1 MEKGFSGITVSERI
15 ENRLEW
21 IYSVGGD
28 TIGGAFR
35 LQLQSGNNE
44 KKEYTFLSHTE
55 DWMRNVIG
63 TLHGGSCAALA
74 DQAMGCVANCLF
86 TDETHAPTTQLQLN
100 FHRPLLAGDD
110 MLVTVRVVNISRSML
125 HMAAEI
131 YAVKDPEKLCVSSS
145 AIFFRGRK
153 NKEE

>member
-1 MEKGFSGITVSERI
+1 MEKGFSGLTVSERI
-15 ENRLEW
+15 ENRMEW
-21 IYSVGGD
+21 IHGVGID

-35 LQLQSGNNE
+35 LQLQSGNDE
-44 KKEYTFLSHTE
+44 AKEYTFLARTE

-63 TLHGGSCAALA
+63 TLHGGSCAALV

-100 FHRPLLAGDD
+100 FHRPLFAGDQ
-110 MLVTVRVVNISRSML
+110 MRVIVRVVNISRSML

-131 YAVKDPEKLCVSSS
+131 YAVKDPERLCVSSS
-145 AIFFRGRK
+145 AIFFRGNK

>member
-1 MEKGFSGITVSERI
+1 MEKGFLGNTPSERI

-21 IYSVGGD
+21 IHEVGGD

-35 LQLQSGNNE
+35 LQLQSGDNG
-44 KKEYTFLSHTE
+44 KLEYIFLARTE

-86 TDETHAPTTQLQLN
+86 ADETHAPTSQLQLN
-100 FHRPLLAGDD
+100 FHRPLFAGEE
-110 MLVTVRVVNISRSML
+110 MLVTVRTINISRSML

-131 YAVKDPEKLCVSSS
+131 YAAKDPEKLCVSSS
-145 AIFFRGRK
+145 AIFFRGK
-153 NKEE
+153 QK